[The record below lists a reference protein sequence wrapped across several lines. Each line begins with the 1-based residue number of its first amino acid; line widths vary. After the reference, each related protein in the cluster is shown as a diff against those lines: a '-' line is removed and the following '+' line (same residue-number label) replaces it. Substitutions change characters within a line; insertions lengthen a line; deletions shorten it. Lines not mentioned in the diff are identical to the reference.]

1 MSLVHYVRP
10 FLELGICKE
19 YSMARKTTEST
30 TTTKRTKKTAVAAPP
45 VTMQVAPELQKEV
58 KKEARKSG
66 KPATAAPVNLE
77 EAIRHRAYEL
87 YLERRATAGA
97 HYGDP
102 NQDWLIA
109 EREIRSRQGGQ
120 EHTA

>member
-1 MSLVHYVRP
+1 
-10 FLELGICKE
+10 
-19 YSMARKTTEST
+19 MARKTTEGS
-30 TTTKRTKKTAVAAPP
+30 TTKRSKKAEVSVPP
-45 VTMQVAPELQKEV
+45 ATLQVAPELQKEV
-58 KKEARKSG
+58 RKDVTVTKEARKSG
-66 KPATAAPVNLE
+66 KPAAAVSVNLE

-120 EHTA
+120 EHSA